1 MRHLFVWISDIIDS
15 CTDDFHFEAID
26 RLIDLFDERTDDKD
40 ITSELKLL
48 RAKKWNEIHG
58 IVKPELN
65 K

>member
-1 MRHLFVWISDIIDS
+1 MRHLFYWVKDIIES

-26 RLIDLFDERTDDKD
+26 KLIDLFDEKTKEKD
-40 ITSELKLL
+40 LTIELRLL
-48 RAKKWNEIHG
+48 RSKKWNDIHG